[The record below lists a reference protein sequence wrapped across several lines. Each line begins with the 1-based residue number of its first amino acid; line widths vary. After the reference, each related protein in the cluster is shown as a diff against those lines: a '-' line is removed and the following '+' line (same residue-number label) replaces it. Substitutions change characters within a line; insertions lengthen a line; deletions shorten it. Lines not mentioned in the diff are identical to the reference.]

1 MDNVGKDEGLGVSSL
16 RIGRVLVVVGF
27 FFLELV
33 IVGV

>member
-27 FFLELV
+27 FFWSWLL
-33 IVGV
+33 